1 MEPVAID
8 VGNPLENPT
17 TLCSQD
23 WYLPF
28 GNPPWNFNSIN
39 RRPSITGPW
48 HVMVQ
53 QDGTY
58 RITLRQL
65 PKEANTPLVAERASL
80 TVAGETHEVN
90 VLDGSSHV
98 HFTVNFPAGKTELI
112 TQFWNSNEPDGGAY
126 FTDVEF
132 LEAKHA
138 P

>member
-8 VGNPLENPT
+8 VGNPLENPS

-39 RRPSITGPW
+39 RRVPVTGPW
-48 HVMVQ
+48 HIMVQ
-53 QDGTY
+53 QNGKY

-65 PKEANTPLVAERASL
+65 PKEANKPLVAERASL
-80 TVAGETHEVN
+80 TVAGKTHEAN
-90 VLDGSSHV
+90 IYDGSSHV
-98 HFTVNFPAGKTELI
+98 HFTVDLPAGKTELI
-112 TQFWNSNEPDGGAY
+112 TRFLNPNESDGGAY
-126 FTDVEF
+126 FTDVEL
-132 LEAKHA
+132 LEVQRA

>member
-1 MEPVAID
+1 M
-8 VGNPLENPT
+8 
-17 TLCSQD
+17 
-23 WYLPF
+23 
-28 GNPPWNFNSIN
+28 
-39 RRPSITGPW
+39 TGPW

-90 VLDGSSHV
+90 VRDGSSHV
-98 HFTVNFPAGKTELI
+98 HFTVNLPAGKTEII

>member
-65 PKEANTPLVAERASL
+65 PKEANKPLVAERASL
-80 TVAGETHEVN
+80 TVAGETQEVN
-90 VLDGSSHV
+90 VRDGSS
-98 HFTVNFPAGKTELI
+98 L
-112 TQFWNSNEPDGGAY
+112 
-126 FTDVEF
+126 
-132 LEAKHA
+132 
-138 P
+138 

>member
-1 MEPVAID
+1 M
-8 VGNPLENPT
+8 
-17 TLCSQD
+17 
-23 WYLPF
+23 
-28 GNPPWNFNSIN
+28 
-39 RRPSITGPW
+39 TGPW

-65 PKEANTPLVAERASL
+65 PKEANKPLVAERASL

-90 VLDGSSHV
+90 VRDGSSHV
-98 HFTVNFPAGKTELI
+98 HFTVNLPAGKTEII

-132 LEAKHA
+132 LEAKGG

>member
-1 MEPVAID
+1 M
-8 VGNPLENPT
+8 
-17 TLCSQD
+17 
-23 WYLPF
+23 
-28 GNPPWNFNSIN
+28 
-39 RRPSITGPW
+39 TGPW

-65 PKEANTPLVAERASL
+65 PKEANKPLVAERASL

-98 HFTVNFPAGKTELI
+98 HFTVNLPAGKTELI
-112 TQFWNSNEPDGGAY
+112 TRFWNSNEPDGGAY